1 MGLRHSLVLQVD
13 ARVFRAAREKSYEI
27 NWMVLCASLERVFR
41 RKRAAFDLKDVD
53 LIGNSY

>member
-1 MGLRHSLVLQVD
+1 MLQAD
-13 ARVFRAAREKSYEI
+13 AWEFRAAREKSCEI

-41 RKRAAFDLKDVD
+41 KTRAAFDLKDVD